1 MRGKT
6 RRQWVGLIMSF
17 FVFTEAGSNGF
28 LVYTKAHAQDG
39 SGVIGPDV
47 DYVADVDRNL
57 VQPHSEADE
66 IDPDAD
72 YEDFAAD
79 ADSDLGHPFEMP
91 HPETGESGTWIPRWV
106 EREHIM
112 DAHRL
117 HMCMKNAELYEL
129 ESQAIA
135 DRNEAMDEIFADL
148 ELSREQARLDAD
160 LATRRLVKAEARL
173 ERRMRA
179 LWGLVG
185 VSLGLAGTTMVLILR

>member
-1 MRGKT
+1 
-6 RRQWVGLIMSF
+6 
-17 FVFTEAGSNGF
+17 
-28 LVYTKAHAQDG
+28 
-39 SGVIGPDV
+39 
-47 DYVADVDRNL
+47 
-57 VQPHSEADE
+57 
-66 IDPDAD
+66 
-72 YEDFAAD
+72 
-79 ADSDLGHPFEMP
+79 
-91 HPETGESGTWIPRWV
+91 
-106 EREHIM
+106 M